1 MMDKMN
7 VDFLKLEEEL
17 KAKSLNSTDDLIKY
31 ILFELIDPIE
41 DYFLAINLLKD
52 NYPKNKDI
60 RIAILGAY
68 LSSTWL
74 SSEENVFLNLLN
86 EHLTSADNQN
96 KAIIY
101 YLYAYDIYMK
111 CDTEYPIEYLDY
123 LRKSISYSNRF
134 VYNYVRLSEITDKN
148 ESSNLLRQAI
158 SNVENV
164 WDENKIKSMQTDV
177 FLNYDR
183 FINEFILGVDIS
195 IFEYKD
201 LLSKR
206 DSLNARFR
214 RWFRK

>member
-1 MMDKMN
+1 MDKMN